1 MRAGTDWEGV
11 AMGEAACDDRTRRR
25 RRRRRVLLREIRT
38 LEEMQAKEDRYLSP
52 AFIAC
57 GML

>member
-25 RRRRRVLLREIRT
+25 RRRRRVMLREIRT
-38 LEEMQAKEDRYLSP
+38 LEEMQEEVVDAHLVCSVCDKL
-52 AFIAC
+52 
-57 GML
+57 